1 MSKNGILPSSSC
13 ARFSIFLFTI
23 FFFFFEQI
31 IIENFII
38 FTKNIISVEAAQA
51 TTMVCAF
58 QVMAQV
64 CLELDV
70 YNKLDTEQVRLL
82 GFLSPL
88 LIHQVITTTTKT
100 TKGTKKK
107 LEKNEC
113 VRNYLWRFAFG
124 GSSMMFFYEI
134 LGDE

>member
-1 MSKNGILPSSSC
+1 
-13 ARFSIFLFTI
+13 
-23 FFFFFEQI
+23 
-31 IIENFII
+31 
-38 FTKNIISVEAAQA
+38 
-51 TTMVCAF
+51 
-58 QVMAQV
+58 MAQV

-124 GSSMMFFYEI
+124 GSSMMFFLWNSPRWVNDSKDFITSYLVIPLLFGKDVVKEE
-134 LGDE
+134 G